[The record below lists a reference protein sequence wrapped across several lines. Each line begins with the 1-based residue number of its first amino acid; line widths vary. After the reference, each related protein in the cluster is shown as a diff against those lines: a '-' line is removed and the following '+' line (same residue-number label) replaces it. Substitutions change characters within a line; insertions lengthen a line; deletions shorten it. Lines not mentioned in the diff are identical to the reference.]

1 MTTIAGRSPAT
12 AIRIGL
18 ATEPRPT
25 PSAMSASKTPKAR
38 ASTASLTRRTGR
50 VKRGTSMIA
59 FATPTTAM
67 SAKSS
72 SCRETAPIATMGRP
86 HRARARESQA
96 PRWRLPTSSDA
107 PNEPRTPADAEG
119 RGQGGHPA
127 VVGAEQ
133 VEGDDHD
140 EDVERSPHDGLRE
153 AEAEHEA
160 QVAVRGDHA
169 HALDRVLRDPASRA
183 RDGRWGVGGD
193 AEQRE
198 HGEDGHRREDDEG
211 RGRARHREHDPGQ
224 HGAGQR
230 GHGLEHAAHHVGARE
245 LGRVG
250 AQERLERGVDRPE
263 DRHRRGDDDGQGV
276 DRHRGRAGGE
286 EDRGGGERRG
296 PDHGRDDEDPLPPQA
311 VGIGG
316 EDGRPERGR
325 QHPQQ
330 RHQPDRSRATFP
342 ERDHPERH
350 RERGVARAG
359 QAIGDLGPAQR
370 WSGADVAQGDRGGGE
385 AAADPA
391 SATRRDR
398 DRLLHRVIIAAG
410 SRHGQGGTTPERRR
424 ASTTRVSRPRRDDW
438 PGRGSVDGVS
448 R

>member
-1 MTTIAGRSPAT
+1 MTTIAGRSPTT

-59 FATPTTAM
+59 FADAHDGDQ
-67 SAKSS
+67 
-72 SCRETAPIATMGRP
+72 REVEQLPGDGP
-86 HRARARESQA
+86 HRDDGQA
-96 PRWRLPTSSDA
+96 PQGEGQGEPGAEVAA
-107 PNEPRTPADAEG
+107 PDEQRRAERAEEPADAEG
-119 RGQGGHPA
+119 CGQGGHPA

-140 EDVERSPHDGLRE
+140 EDVERPPHDGLGE

-160 QVAVRGDHA
+160 QVAVRGDHT

-183 RDGRWGVGGD
+183 GDGRRGIGGD
-193 AEQRE
+193 AEQRDHPE
-198 HGEDGHRREDDEG
+198 GGHRRNHREG
-211 RGRARHREHDPGQ
+211 GGRAGHREHDPSQ

-230 GHGLEHAAHHVGARE
+230 GHGLEHTAHHVRARE
-245 LGRVG
+245 LGRVR
-250 AQERLERGVDRPE
+250 AQERLERRVDRPE

-276 DRHRGRAGGE
+276 DRHRGRAGGQ
-286 EDRGGGERRG
+286 EDRSGGERRG
-296 PDHGRDDEDPLPPQA
+296 PDHGRDDEDPLASQA
-311 VGIGG
+311 VGVGR
-316 EDGRPERGR
+316 EDGRPECGR

-342 ERDHPERH
+342 ERHDPERH

-359 QAIGDLGPAQR
+359 QAIGSLRPAQG
-370 WSGADVAQGDRGGGE
+370 WLGADVA
-385 AAADPA
+385 
-391 SATRRDR
+391 
-398 DRLLHRVIIAAG
+398 
-410 SRHGQGGTTPERRR
+410 
-424 ASTTRVSRPRRDDW
+424 
-438 PGRGSVDGVS
+438 
-448 R
+448 